1 MILLPYLKPHHIRSE
16 RSTSRRLNSDKGVIK
31 VILINLLK
39 REVERKPERPLEHC
53 TGCIIIYLGLAHDD
67 RM

>member
-39 REVERKPERPLEHC
+39 REVERKPERSL
-53 TGCIIIYLGLAHDD
+53 
-67 RM
+67 